1 MVELILEII
10 NGNFIII
17 MILFLIMIIEIMI
30 VVDSFSEFIVNVKKK
45 NFLNNYI
52 RLE

>member
-30 VVDSFSEFIVNVKKK
+30 VVDSFSEFIVNVKKFFK
-45 NFLNNYI
+45 
-52 RLE
+52 